1 MTREVKKTKKI
12 TKRRVGRYSD
22 AIREQAAIEYAVCGS
37 LRQVSKILD
46 IKESTLS
53 DWKQKGRMD
62 ETIVRVRDEKTNE
75 LRAKY
80 IDVCELAIDHTKK
93 TLPEATPAQS
103 AVISGVFFDKV
114 RLIDNQPTTI
124 RSDSQSMQDLADSFR
139 KLSREYR
146 TVGSTYKVL
155 KDKG

>member
-1 MTREVKKTKKI
+1 MGKKI

-37 LRQVSKILD
+37 LRQVSKALD
-46 IKESTLS
+46 INENTLS
-53 DWKQKGRMD
+53 TWKQNGSMD
-62 ETIVRVRDEKTNE
+62 ETIAKVHGEKTNE

-80 IDVCELAIDHTKK
+80 VDVCELAIDHTKK

-114 RLIDNQPTTI
+114 RLIDNQPTSI
-124 RSDSQSMQDLADSFR
+124 RGDSQTMLELADQFR
-139 KLSREYR
+139 KLSREYIA
-146 TVGSTYKVL
+146 TGSTYKVL
-155 KDKG
+155 KDKEE